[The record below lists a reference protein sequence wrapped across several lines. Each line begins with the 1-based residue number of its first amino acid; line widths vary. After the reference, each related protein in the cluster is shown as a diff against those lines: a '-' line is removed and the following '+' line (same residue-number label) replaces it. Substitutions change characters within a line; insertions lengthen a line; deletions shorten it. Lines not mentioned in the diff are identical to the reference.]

1 MRPRDLSHVERNLD
15 ALVGQL
21 ATRCQEVFM
30 EACMAAARSAVL
42 LAPAPPEREP
52 APPPPPSEDDDP
64 APLLIRERTVLDE
77 HAPEREVRAFALF
90 LPLPSPSSPFHP
102 SASPRLCSSSPM
114 YSSTSS
120 NPILFFRLHHCVFS
134 AQLR

>member
-52 APPPPPSEDDDP
+52 APPPSPPPDDA
-64 APLLIRERTVLDE
+64 APLLVRERTVLDE
-77 HAPEREVRAFALF
+77 HAPEREVRAFAFF

-102 SASPRLCSSSPM
+102 SASPRLCSSSLM
-114 YSSTSS
+114 YLSTSS
-120 NPILFFRLHHCVFS
+120 NPILFFRLHYCVFS
-134 AQLR
+134 AQPH